1 MNKVYRSIYNEALGA
16 WVATSEV
23 SSACGKKTG
32 SSRLLSKPQSEN
44 SANAHR
50 RLQALSMS
58 LLVLLGLGLSPTI
71 SYAQQSKH
79 KDSYETGVNS
89 RKNTNSNKSNSQNA
103 NSKNQE
109 KDNKENGIYTKIST
123 GSNNGNW
130 IYYTFLYS

>member
-71 SYAQQSKH
+71 SYAQSFTLGAH
-79 KDSYETGVNS
+79 NTATGAHS
-89 RKNTNSNKSNSQNA
+89 AAIGLDNT
-103 NSKNQE
+103 
-109 KDNKENGIYTKIST
+109 ST
-123 GSNNGNW
+123 GAHSFTLGAHN
-130 IYYTFLYS
+130 TPSVTLVV